1 MPLKTKI
8 AYEDDGPES
17 LHMLFLL
24 YFFYVFS
31 PELIRQDMMLRKK
44 SDDLF

>member
-1 MPLKTKI
+1 MKMMDHNHFI
-8 AYEDDGPES
+8 CSFYCI
-17 LHMLFLL
+17 
-24 YFFYVFS
+24 FFYVFS